1 MTRNDSHRIC
11 GRKLVRVPVVKHF
24 RAGTFSAA
32 RCSLHG
38 NACQRVPVIDTI
50 QSTGASRVF
59 MELEG
64 SIKRGSQSTVEML
77 HVLVDE

>member
-11 GRKLVRVPVVKHF
+11 GGKLVRIPVVQQF
-24 RAGTFSAA
+24 RAGTSTA

-50 QSTGASRVF
+50 QSTGASRVSKV
-59 MELEG
+59 LEG
-64 SIKRGSQSTVEML
+64 SIKRESQSTVEML
-77 HVLVDE
+77 HILVDE